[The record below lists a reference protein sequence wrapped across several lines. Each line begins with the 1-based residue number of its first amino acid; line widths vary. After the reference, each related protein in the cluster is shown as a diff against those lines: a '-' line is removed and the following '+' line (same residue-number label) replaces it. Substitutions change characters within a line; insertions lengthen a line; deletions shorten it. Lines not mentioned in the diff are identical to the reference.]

1 MANPTPPREG
11 AGDVVDRIRRI
22 ETEVKRLKAPTGTQ
36 RVGAVTQLEATVS
49 YLASLQT
56 LGSAPVSAF
65 TTPTIPNDATT
76 YWYATSPD
84 CRIEDIDIP
93 TGQCLIEASVGEAS
107 LTPGGNFVIGY
118 VGYSLRDANDVAIP
132 GAGLGNKTG
141 RLYTDR
147 RLGLS
152 ISTGSQLVQIDQE
165 AHPGPYLARGFV
177 GMWAAAANT
186 TPVSGVFQGLALRV
200 QVIGEGVFA

>member
-11 AGDVVDRIRRI
+11 AGDVVDRIRRL
-22 ETEVKRLKAPTGTQ
+22 ETEVKRLKAPSGTQ
-36 RVGAVTQLEATVS
+36 RAGSVAQIEATVA

-84 CRIEDIDIP
+84 CRIDDIDIP

-107 LTPGGNFVIGY
+107 LTPGGSFVIGY
-118 VGYSLRDANDVAIP
+118 VGYSLRDANGVAIP
-132 GAGLGNKTG
+132 GAGLGTKTG
-141 RLYTDR
+141 RLYTDI
-147 RLGLS
+147 RLGMS
-152 ISTGSQLVQIDQE
+152 ISTGSQMVEIDQE
-165 AHPGPYLARGFV
+165 LYPGPYVARGFV
-177 GMWAAAANT
+177 GMWAATGNT
-186 TPVSGVFQGLALRV
+186 APVSGVFQGLALRV